1 MSMDRKEN
9 FDDSMSLLSVNRL
22 SYESPSSSCAS
33 SARNSSQINF
43 QPRSYSNIDSGLQM
57 SLVFNAG
64 SSLTLGPT
72 SMINLKIRVN
82 NSSAD
87 ANAPKFWAWGNN
99 KINANDSDRFINSAG
114 SVLNLFSEI
123 SANARSG
130 ELLFRELFSNQTK
143 TRRLYAINKERRSY
157 LGIMGGATHN
167 SAGVLKF
174 PLFPVNE
181 TISFSVPCGELSA
194 FFNTS
199 SAIPAQLLSGTTLRL
214 SVAKPSQA
222 ITLYTTAAGDTLATV
237 DQNLTTVDIV
247 EATAFLDQMELYDS
261 VNSLILSSANSLET
275 SGLQYAYSTLFSSQY
290 PVGGTG
296 NIDVQLSAARIKNMT
311 IKFVPRTAPDWGT
324 VAGYTGPMSASSI
337 AQISSGTDRDANSLQ
352 GVRYQIRLGNMV
364 MPLYQVSTCTQA
376 YAMLKDAL
384 CNISFDSC
392 EDPDSLKTVNKLS
405 PCAIEYSD
413 YVHNNSLDAAASG
426 FGSGC
431 FMLGYN
437 FERCSALN
445 VSGLSTSNNRVLSFE
460 YSGIVPDVYNAII
473 SVEYMQICNVST
485 SNVVVNK

>member
-1 MSMDRKEN
+1 
-9 FDDSMSLLSVNRL
+9 
-22 SYESPSSSCAS
+22 
-33 SARNSSQINF
+33 
-43 QPRSYSNIDSGLQM
+43 
-57 SLVFNAG
+57 
-64 SSLTLGPT
+64 
-72 SMINLKIRVN
+72 MINLKIRVSN
-82 NSSAD
+82 NSQQ
-87 ANAPKFWAWGNN
+87 ANSPKFWAWGNN
-99 KINANDSDRFINSAG
+99 KPQDNDGERFTNSGG

-123 SANARSG
+123 SANSRSG
-130 ELLFRELFSNQTK
+130 ELLFRELFCNQTK

-167 SAGVLKF
+167 SAGVLRF

-181 TISFSVPCGELSA
+181 TISFSIPCAELSA

-199 SAIPAQLLSGTTLRL
+199 APIAAQLLSGSTLRL

-222 ITLYTTAAGDTLATV
+222 ITLYEDATGLILATA
-237 DQNLTTVDIV
+237 DQALTTVDIV

-275 SGLQYAYSTLFSSQY
+275 NGLQYAYSTLFTSQY
-290 PVGGTG
+290 PVAGTG
-296 NIDVQLSAARIKNMT
+296 NIDVQLSAARIKN
-311 IKFVPRTAPDWGT
+311 IVVKFVPRVSPDWAVT
-324 VAGYTGPMSASSI
+324 DGYTGPMSSSSI
-337 AQISSGTDRDANSLQ
+337 AQISSATDKDANGLQ
-352 GVRYQIRLGNMV
+352 GVRFQFRLGNLV
-364 MPLYQVSTCTQA
+364 MPLYQISTATQS

-413 YVHNNSLDAAASG
+413 YVHNNSQNVPISG
-426 FGSGC
+426 LGSGC

-437 FERCSALN
+437 FERCSSLN
-445 VSGLSTSNNRVLSFE
+445 VSGLSTSNNRILSFE
-460 YSGIVPDVYNAII
+460 YSGIVPDLFNAII